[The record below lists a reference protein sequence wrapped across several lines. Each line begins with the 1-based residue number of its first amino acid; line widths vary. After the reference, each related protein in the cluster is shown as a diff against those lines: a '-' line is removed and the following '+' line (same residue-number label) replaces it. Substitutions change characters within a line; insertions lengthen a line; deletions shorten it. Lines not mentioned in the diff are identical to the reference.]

1 MDLKPCPFC
10 GATANLI
17 KVNGKYQV
25 VCNGYAC
32 LAKQGGWDKA
42 EYAIMA
48 WNKRAE

>member
-17 KVNGKYQV
+17 KVKDKYQV
-25 VCNGYAC
+25 VCNGHIC

-48 WNKRAE
+48 WNKRTE